1 MEISMIKRFNSLAEI
16 QSYYNKDT
24 NTYIFKKD
32 GKMID
37 LIILNFHLDVRANIN
52 ALNIEAKN
60 IKAFDIKARDINARN
75 INAQDINASDIYSR
89 NIRAWNIKAQD
100 INYYSAC
107 FAYNSIKCRTIKRI
121 RKHTKHF
128 VLDGKL
134 EIEK

>member
-1 MEISMIKRFNSLAEI
+1 MEISMIKRFNSLEEI
-16 QSYYNKDT
+16 QKYYDENT

-32 GKMID
+32 GEMID
-37 LIILNFHLDVRANIN
+37 LVIFNFHLDIKASIN
-52 ALNIEAKN
+52 ALDIEAKN

-75 INAQDINASDIYSR
+75 INALDINASDIYSK

-107 FAYNSIKCRTIKRI
+107 FAQNSIRCKSIKRI

>member
-1 MEISMIKRFNSLAEI
+1 MTKVFNSLEEI
-16 QSYYNKDT
+16 QKYYDADT

-37 LIILNFHLDVRANIN
+37 LVIFNFHLNIKVNIN
-52 ALNIEAKN
+52 ALDIEAKN

-75 INAQDINASDIYSR
+75 IDAQDINASDIYSR

-107 FAYNSIKCRTIKRI
+107 FAHNSIKCKSIKRI

-128 VLDGKL
+128 VLDGIL
-134 EIEK
+134 EIGTMPTK

>member
-16 QSYYNKDT
+16 QKYYDKDT

-32 GKMID
+32 GKMMD
-37 LIILNFHLDVRANIN
+37 LVIFNFHLDVDANIN

-60 IKAFDIKARDINARN
+60 IKAFDIKARDIHARN
-75 INAQDINASDIYSR
+75 INALDINASDIYSR

-107 FAYNSIKCRTIKRI
+107 FAHNSIKCRSIKRI

>member
-1 MEISMIKRFNSLAEI
+1 MEISMIKRFNSLEEI
-16 QSYYNKDT
+16 QNYYNKDT

-32 GKMID
+32 GEMID
-37 LIILNFHLDVRANIN
+37 LVIFNFHLDIKASIN
-52 ALNIEAKN
+52 ALDIEAKN

-75 INAQDINASDIYSR
+75 INALDINASDIYSK

-100 INYYSAC
+100 INYYSTC
-107 FAYNSIKCRTIKRI
+107 FANSSIRCKSIKRI